1 MKKILVIITLFFLFS
16 NTSFANE
23 EILIKNN
30 NIQSRIDNIGTKI
43 LNSKFWNLT
52 ARSVSRAKTT
62 ISVWKKRLPLTPL
75 PPVSQSNVP

>member
-43 LNSKFWNLT
+43 LNSNKLD
-52 ARSVSRAKTT
+52 
-62 ISVWKKRLPLTPL
+62 KRVIFAYDENGKSSLIKADKAL
-75 PPVSQSNVP
+75 